1 MVCGQPRVVDAAAQE
16 TERVKIVIVGSGGR
30 LGAALARAWRAA
42 GDEVSGFNHASLDL
56 GSPGAVETALRPLE
70 FDVLVNCAALT
81 NVDYC
86 ESHVEEAHRVNA
98 EAVGE
103 MGALCAG
110 KSARMIHVSTDY
122 VFDGEKRSPY
132 SEEDAPGPLGVYAAS
147 KLAGERVLMENF
159 AQHLSV
165 RVSWVFGPDRPS
177 FIDQILKRAMESES
191 LAAIADKVAVPTYT
205 LDVAQWLRPFLAD
218 VQTGGLLHLCNSG
231 SCTWRDYGQFA
242 IECARAAGAPLR
254 GLEVAAQKM
263 SDIAAF
269 VARRPVYTVMSTEK
283 LTRLTGIV
291 ARPWQEAVEDYVR
304 NQWLRAR

>member
-1 MVCGQPRVVDAAAQE
+1 M
-16 TERVKIVIVGSGGR
+16 KIVIVGRGGR

-42 GDEVSGFNHASLDL
+42 GDEVTGFHHASLDL
-56 GSPGAVETALRPLE
+56 GRPGAIEAALGPLE

-86 ESHVEEAHRVNA
+86 ESHTEEAHRINA

-110 KSARMIHVSTDY
+110 KAARMIHVSTDY

-177 FIDQILKRAMESES
+177 FIDQILKRAMESEQ
-191 LAAIADKVAVPTYT
+191 LAAVADKIAVPTYT
-205 LDVAQWLRPFLAD
+205 LDVARWLRPFLAE
-218 VQTGGLLHLCNSG
+218 VQEGGLLHLCNSG
-231 SCTWRDYGQFA
+231 ACSWRDYGQFA
-242 IECARAAGAPLR
+242 LDCARAAGAPLR
-254 GLEVAAQKM
+254 GVEVAPQKM
-263 SDIAAF
+263 SDITAF
-269 VARRPVYTVMSTEK
+269 VARRPVYTVMSTAK
-283 LTRLTGIV
+283 LTRLTGLV
-291 ARPWQEAVEDYVR
+291 ARTWQEAVEDYVR
-304 NQWLRAR
+304 HQWLPAQSAGR